1 MSSEENDESQSPD
14 IEPANNSVE
23 GRRQE
28 SENDAQE
35 DLEQFHT
42 YLEERIPI
50 PEGAQDG
57 RYE

>member
-1 MSSEENDESQSPD
+1 MRIIKAESARLFKP
-14 IEPANNSVE
+14 VE